1 MSLCVKIYHGRFQD
15 TTAPDN
21 GVKKMRFDPDIPLWE
36 TSLDFNPCSQPEA
49 IRDLKWVN
57 IHGETA
63 QPPTCVVT
71 AEDASK
77 GKDFCL
83 EELSFR
89 DPNHFIAGHLHD
101 YEEEWKKID
110 TPDLVLN
117 WINNGVDIVPMFKHF
132 KGNFKGK
139 SFDCDFPPPAYF
151 PNAKNCRDYSDFIAE
166 TFLDRIRNGSV
177 SVIGRVGVCDP
188 PYLVLPLTVEPSKP
202 RLCHDERYL
211 NLWVQDNP
219 FVLDTL
225 KDVPRFVERNSYM
238 VSLDDKSGYDH
249 IFLEPSCRKYFGI
262 QFAGWFFVFNTIPFG
277 FKASAFIYHTTGLV
291 PISHCAK
298 LGVPCLLY
306 IDDRM
311 LSEWLKKT
319 VWC

>member
-1 MSLCVKIYHGRFQD
+1 MGSHTR
-15 TTAPDN
+15 
-21 GVKKMRFDPDIPLWE
+21 
-36 TSLDFNPCSQPEA
+36 
-49 IRDLKWVN
+49 RDSPAYNLR
-57 IHGETA
+57 
-63 QPPTCVVT
+63 VT

-101 YEEEWKKID
+101 YEKEWKKID

-117 WINNGVDIVPMFKHF
+117 WINNGLDIVPMFKHF

-139 SFDCDFPPPAYF
+139 SFDYDFPPPAYF
-151 PNAKNCRDYSDFIAE
+151 PNTKNCKDYSDFIAE
-166 TFLDRIRNGSV
+166 TLLDRIRNGLV

-188 PYLVLPLTVEPSKP
+188 PCLVLPLTVEPSKP
-202 RLCHDERYL
+202 RLCHHERYL

-225 KDVPRFVERNSYM
+225 KDVPRFVERTSYM

-249 IFLEPSCRKYFGI
+249 IFLELSCRKYFGI
-262 QFAGWFFVFNTIPFG
+262 QFAGCFFVFNTIPFSN
-277 FKASAFIYHTTGLV
+277 KASAFIYHTTGLV
-291 PISHCAK
+291 PISHCRK
-298 LGVPCLLY
+298 LGVPCL
-306 IDDRM
+306 
-311 LSEWLKKT
+311 
-319 VWC
+319 